1 MAKTKKECMICGN
14 TKASELEL
22 ETLYSDGEGNETTEK
37 QYICKE
43 GKGCS

>member
-1 MAKTKKECMICGN
+1 MAKKKECMICGN
-14 TKASELEL
+14 TKARELEL
-22 ETLYSDGEGNETTEK
+22 ETLYSDGAGNDANEK